1 MWIWIAIGAGV
12 PVGLMLIVGA
22 FLLVVLRTGYG
33 PGVAVIRR
41 FNRRFTNPRVMKTAG
56 TPGAAASVIRHT
68 GRFSGT
74 VYETP
79 IGITE
84 AGDDL
89 LVSLPYGTDPDW
101 LKNLMSA
108 GTAEVIHEGI
118 TYRVVEPELVPA
130 ASVAAQQSPAERF
143 GLWLFGADEVL
154 RMRKPD
160 PADQPA
166 ARTTGDR
173 R

>member
-1 MWIWIAIGAGV
+1 MWIWMAIVAAV
-12 PVGLMLIVGA
+12 PVGLMLIAGL

-33 PGVAVIRR
+33 PGVTVVRR
-41 FNRRFTNPRVMKTAG
+41 FNRRFTNRRVMKTAG
-56 TPGAAASVIRHT
+56 TPGAPASVIRHT
-68 GRFSGT
+68 GRISGT

-84 AGDDL
+84 AGDDF

-101 LKNLMSA
+101 LKNFVAS
-108 GTAEVIHEGI
+108 GTAEVVHEGT

-143 GLWLFGADEVL
+143 GLWLFGVDEVL
-154 RMRKPD
+154 RMRKT
-160 PADQPA
+160 ATVQ
-166 ARTTGDR
+166 
-173 R
+173 